1 MVFGYL
7 ENGTYKFY
15 VTESG
20 GNGYLCDNSGVVRFN
35 AGPVLDDS
43 FGEYLISKISA
54 ARYAIEFVDV
64 IATNEFEIGDSVPN
78 WDKYAIVP
86 F

>member
-7 ENGTYKFY
+7 ENGTYYFY
-15 VTESG
+15 VNESTG
-20 GNGYLCDNSGVVRFN
+20 GGFLCDNSGVVRYN
-35 AGPVLDDS
+35 SGPTLTDS
-43 FGEYLISKISA
+43 FSDLLISKISA

-64 IATNEFEIGDSVPN
+64 IASSEFQVGDSVPN
-78 WDKYAIVP
+78 WDEYAIVP